1 MCTYCDWTNFKNTV
15 VLTSFHFFKRKSF
28 GPQVWFQSE
37 LIYSSSLDYIR
48 DMKAIRGTSTLSVM
62 AAFAVRV
69 ESGIFA
75 ALEPL

>member
-1 MCTYCDWTNFKNTV
+1 MQYLYRFA
-15 VLTSFHFFKRKSF
+15 
-28 GPQVWFQSE
+28 
-37 LIYSSSLDYIR
+37 YIR

-62 AAFAVRV
+62 AAPAVRG